1 MYFQFTLVFLLIVW
15 YHSKADILGFI
26 KMYSVFELVKSVM
39 NKTIFVLMV
48 FVVLM
53 ADFNKKRF
61 PHNFYSF
68 TKRVY
73 QQTKVVDKK
82 HNLYANPHIEHSSD
96 TPSTA

>member
-1 MYFQFTLVFLLIVW
+1 
-15 YHSKADILGFI
+15 
-26 KMYSVFELVKSVM
+26 M

-96 TPSTA
+96 TPSAVQYDHRRSECAHGDDDENSPSLLVSDLRCC